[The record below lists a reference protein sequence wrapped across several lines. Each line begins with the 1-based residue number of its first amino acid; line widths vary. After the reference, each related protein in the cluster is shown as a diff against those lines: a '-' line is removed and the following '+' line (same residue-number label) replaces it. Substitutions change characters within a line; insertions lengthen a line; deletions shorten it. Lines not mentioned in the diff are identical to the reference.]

1 MDKVIILLQKASSEL
16 SFGIH
21 TSVITANAM
30 QVSLS
35 ISSHTTTTITTCVC
49 TVRNDGIPKKGSG
62 MKKTELVASTLSLPL
77 TLLQS
82 LGLSRPHTNPSH
94 SKSPGLD
101 LYSTSCR
108 CCLFFFFFQLFLQYI
123 VCLLYNFYM
132 YIKNNPSQRGYFY
145 FADEQSRA
153 QRHSLNTLT
162 TNTVN
167 TK

>member
-108 CCLFFFFFQLFLQYI
+108 CCLFFFFFQLFYSILCVCCITFICILKTTLPREDIFILQMNKVGLKDI
-123 VCLLYNFYM
+123 
-132 YIKNNPSQRGYFY
+132 
-145 FADEQSRA
+145 
-153 QRHSLNTLT
+153 H
-162 TNTVN
+162 
-167 TK
+167 